1 MRCTS
6 RREEVEVFPLLPRR
20 QPSRPTRL
28 CASQEVLGCRE
39 APDAKDGGRSG
50 RERQQQCHAVRDCS
64 KINSCVPRGGWA
76 KLWAAMQVSC
86 TPLGA
91 HHLVTPMPPPPQPPA
106 TPISDSDDVDDFYLF
121 LLKQQPATA
130 IYWVHFPGMEKALL
144 ITTRVVCTKMRLY
157 VMGFV
162 VFFASKNCQ

>member
-1 MRCTS
+1 M
-6 RREEVEVFPLLPRR
+6 PRTEDAAAE
-20 QPSRPTRL
+20 SDSSNATL
-28 CASQEVLGCRE
+28 CVT
-39 APDAKDGGRSG
+39 APRSTAVCHGAVGRSYG
-50 RERQQQCHAVRDCS
+50 LLCRCPALPWGHNISSHPC
-64 KINSCVPRGGWA
+64 
-76 KLWAAMQVSC
+76 
-86 TPLGA
+86 
-91 HHLVTPMPPPPQPPA
+91 PPPPQPPA